1 MKLIENASQAPRM
14 LTIQATTVLAGLS
27 AVQAN
32 LIPFV
37 QPLVPAEYWPL
48 VSGGFALLIGVV
60 RLIAQPK
67 VGP

>member
-14 LTIQATTVLAGLS
+14 LTIQATTALAVLS
-27 AVQAN
+27 AVQADWV
-32 LIPFV
+32 PFL
-37 QPLVPAEYWPL
+37 QPLVPAEYWPM

-67 VGP
+67 LK

>member
-1 MKLIENASQAPRM
+1 MKLIPNASKALRMQSVQA
-14 LTIQATTVLAGLS
+14 AGVLAVLS
-27 AVQAN
+27 AAQAD

-67 VGP
+67 IAP